1 MLPSR
6 FAPAALFALCLALPA
21 AAGEPA
27 RYRATGWVAGSASAV
42 RLIVP
47 VQARAGSDAALAG
60 IELKLQPGAKTYWR
74 SPGET
79 GVAPMADF
87 SKSTGLSGAALLFPA
102 PEAFD
107 DGAGGVAIGYTRD
120 VIFPVRFTP
129 EAAAGQTFHLQ
140 FDYGVCHRN
149 MCMPV
154 SATLM
159 TAPGEGVADE
169 TLGRLMAAA
178 LAQVPK
184 KDTHPRLGI
193 NRLVPAR
200 SSETLSI
207 EITANS
213 TGPAPALFVEAED
226 MAFTTRLVRMDK
238 GSAVFSAVTPLAT
251 PESMVKS
258 ITLTLVSGEDAL
270 ETTLPLP

>member
-1 MLPSR
+1 MLSCLR
-6 FAPAALFALCLALPA
+6 ASVGFFALCLALPA
-21 AAGEPA
+21 GAEEAV
-27 RYRATGWVAGSASAV
+27 RYRATGWVTSSASAV

-47 VQARAGSDAALAG
+47 VQAKAGGAPLAG

-79 GVAPMADF
+79 GVAPTADF
-87 SKSTGLSGAALLFPA
+87 SKSTGLSGVALLFPA

-129 EAAAGQTFHLQ
+129 ETAEGQTFHLQ

-154 SATLM
+154 SAALAA
-159 TAPGEGVADE
+159 APGEGTEDE
-169 TLGRLMAAA
+169 ALGRRMAAA
-178 LAQVPK
+178 LAQVPSTQ
-184 KDTHPRLGI
+184 THPRLSVT
-193 NRLVPAR
+193 RLTPVRTA
-200 SSETLSI
+200 ETLTI
-207 EITANS
+207 EVTARG
-213 TGPAPALFVEAED
+213 TGAEPRLFVEAQD
-226 MAFTTRLVRMDK
+226 IAFTTRPVRVDA
-238 GSAVFSAVTPLAT
+238 GAAVFSAIGPLPAPDAKVNT
-251 PESMVKS
+251 L
-258 ITLTLVSGEDAL
+258 TLTLVSGDDAM